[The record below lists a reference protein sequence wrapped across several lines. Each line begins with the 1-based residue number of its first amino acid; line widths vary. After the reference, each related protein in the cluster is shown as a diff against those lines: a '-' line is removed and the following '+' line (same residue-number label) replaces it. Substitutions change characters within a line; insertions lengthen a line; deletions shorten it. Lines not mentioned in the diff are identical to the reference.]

1 MNIRMSN
8 IFMYIHLYKIPI
20 SPFVTI
26 LLIGAMYVPYVLY
39 MDLLT
44 YVYTVLIHDS

>member
-1 MNIRMSN
+1 
-8 IFMYIHLYKIPI
+8 MYIHLYKIPI

-39 MDLLT
+39 
-44 YVYTVLIHDS
+44 VYAFTDICTVLIHDS